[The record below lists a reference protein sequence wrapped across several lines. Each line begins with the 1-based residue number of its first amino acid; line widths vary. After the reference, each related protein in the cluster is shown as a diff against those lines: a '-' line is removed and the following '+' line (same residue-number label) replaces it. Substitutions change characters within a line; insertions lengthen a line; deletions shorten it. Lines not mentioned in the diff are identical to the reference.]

1 MSADERVI
9 RASEVGAYAYCA
21 HAWWLG
27 HVEGLRPEHTG
38 RLHAGRAAHE
48 RHGLRM
54 IVSAALVRLGYLLLA
69 LAGLTGLTWIVSLLL
84 S

>member
-1 MSADERVI
+1 MSGDERVI

-27 HVEGLRPEHTG
+27 HVEGLRPEHG
-38 RLHAGRAAHE
+38 ERLRAGRAAHE
-48 RHGLRM
+48 RHGVRM
-54 IVSAALVRLGYLLLA
+54 LVSMALVRLGYLLLA
-69 LAGLTGLTWIVSLLL
+69 LAGLAGLTWIVSALL

>member
-27 HVEGLRPEHTG
+27 RVEGRRPEHTA
-38 RLHAGRAAHE
+38 RLSAGRAAHE
-48 RHGLRM
+48 RHGMQMLL
-54 IVSAALVRLGYLLLA
+54 SAALVRLGYLLLA
-69 LAGLTGLTWIVSLLL
+69 LAGLTGLTWIVSALL

>member
-27 HVEGLRPEHTG
+27 RVEGLRPEHRG
-38 RLHAGRAAHE
+38 RLRAGRAAHE

-54 IVSAALVRLGYLLLA
+54 IVSEALVRLGYLLLA
-69 LAGLTGLTWIVSLLL
+69 LAGLAGLTWIVSALL

>member
-1 MSADERVI
+1 VSGDERVI

-27 HVEGLRPEHTG
+27 HIEGLRPEHG
-38 RLHAGRAAHE
+38 ERLRAGRAAHE
-48 RHGLRM
+48 RHGVRM
-54 IVSAALVRLGYLLLA
+54 LVSMALIRLGYLLLA
-69 LAGLTGLTWIVSLLL
+69 LTGLAGLTWIVSALL